1 MMWGEIIACALQNTL
16 LELKISRFKI
26 TELLWMLQNNAWRD
40 SISLWIIPDLIL
52 LGILQEC
59 AKAEMEGAPA
69 LVGVLKRKINGRKH
83 SESYFS
89 LGTPLLCWSVSASKQ
104 RKDPSREIQHKWAFP
119 LPLMENFIT
128 WPFSWWLFD
137 GFMGWGVP
145 SWGMGTVYCP
155 CPSLA
160 TLKEKKKSGK
170 TNCHLILCGNYFE
183 Y

>member
-1 MMWGEIIACALQNTL
+1 
-16 LELKISRFKI
+16 
-26 TELLWMLQNNAWRD
+26 MLQNNAWRD
-40 SISLWIIPDLIL
+40 NISLWIIPDLIL

-59 AKAEMEGAPA
+59 AKAEMEGAPG

-145 SWGMGTVYCP
+145 SWGMGTVCCP
-155 CPSLA
+155 CPSRA
-160 TLKEKKKSGK
+160 TLKEKKKWENKLSSDLVWELFWTLKMDNLSFWEAGRELSS
-170 TNCHLILCGNYFE
+170 TCVTGICSIRL
-183 Y
+183 